1 MKSIYENV
9 SENETTVS
17 IIKSEL
23 NLSKDIVRSIIK
35 RMNLIVLNW
44 FNIMLYNF
52 VKIVNYFY
60 TNFGIDFKHLTIYYK
75 LENIRWI

>member
-23 NLSKDIVRSIIK
+23 NLSKDIVRNIIK
-35 RMNLIVLNW
+35 RIRIRQEKRFKNSVIPGFPSPWKML
-44 FNIMLYNF
+44 FN
-52 VKIVNYFY
+52 VVP
-60 TNFGIDFKHLTIYYK
+60 
-75 LENIRWI
+75 R

>member
-35 RMNLIVLNW
+35 RMNLIVLN
-44 FNIMLYNF
+44 
-52 VKIVNYFY
+52 
-60 TNFGIDFKHLTIYYK
+60 
-75 LENIRWI
+75 

>member
-52 VKIVNYFY
+52 VKIVNDFY

>member
-23 NLSKDIVRSIIK
+23 NLSE
-35 RMNLIVLNW
+35 LP
-44 FNIMLYNF
+44 
-52 VKIVNYFY
+52 
-60 TNFGIDFKHLTIYYK
+60 TP
-75 LENIRWI
+75 